1 MKKIF
6 VTLLAFSLCFGIVSA
21 QDEKKE
27 EKKEEKE
34 EKTNAGS
41 SLESPEG
48 VLILPEEGEWGLGI
62 SANPFF
68 NYLGNFFN
76 QAGNN
81 QSPTN
86 SFTQNPFNNLALFGK
101 YVKNETTFYRGRF
114 QLNIGTVADKNAVV
128 KNELPAPSTPN
139 YVTDTRTSGN
149 TGILLAFGIEKRR
162 GAGRL
167 QGFYGGE
174 FLIGYAATRQRI
186 SYGNEMTNQF
196 QSPISTTDFVNFAS
210 AASGTRLKE
219 QKFGNKFMV
228 GLRGFV
234 GVEYFFAAKMS
245 IGAEFGYAFT
255 AITAGKG
262 STTTQVWDGTANTA
276 KDVKADTYDANYNK
290 LQLGVGLDNLNG
302 NINLLFYF

>member
-1 MKKIF
+1 MKKVF
-6 VTLLAFSLCFGIVSA
+6 VTILTFALCFGVISA

-27 EKKEEKE
+27 EKKEEK
-34 EKTNAGS
+34 TNAGA
-41 SLESPEG
+41 SLESNEG
-48 VLILPEEGEWGLGI
+48 VPILPEEGEFGLGI

-81 QSPTN
+81 QAPTN
-86 SFTQNPFNNLALFGK
+86 NFTQNPFNNLALFGK
-101 YVKNETTFYRGRF
+101 YVKDENTFYRGRF
-114 QLNIGTVADKNAVV
+114 QLNIGSVSDKNAVV

-139 YVTDTRTSGN
+139 YVTDSRNSSN
-149 TGILLAFGIEKRR
+149 VGILLAFGIEKRR

-174 FLIGYAATRQRI
+174 FLIGYASNSQKY
-186 SYGNEMTNQF
+186 SYGNDMTAQF
-196 QSPISTTDFVNFAS
+196 QAPISTTDFNSFSSAAS
-210 AASGTRLKE
+210 AARLKE
-219 QKFGNKFMV
+219 VKFGNKFMV
-228 GLRGFV
+228 GLRGFA
-234 GVEYFFAAKMS
+234 GVEYFFAPKMS

-255 AITAGKG
+255 VVTAGKG
-262 STTTQVWDGTANTA
+262 STTTQVFDLPSNAA

-290 LQLGVGLDNLNG
+290 LQLGIGLDNLNG

>member
-6 VTLLAFSLCFGIVSA
+6 VTLLAFSLCFGVVSA

-27 EKKEEKE
+27 EKKEEK
-34 EKTNAGS
+34 TNGGA
-41 SLESPEG
+41 SLESSEG

-76 QAGNN
+76 QAGSN
-81 QSPTN
+81 QAPTN

-101 YVKNETTFYRGRF
+101 YVKDETTFYRGRF
-114 QLNIGTVADKNAVV
+114 QLNIGSVSDKNAVI
-128 KNELPAPSTPN
+128 KNELPAPSFPN
-139 YVTDTRTSGN
+139 YVTDTRTSSN
-149 TGILLAFGIEKRR
+149 TGILLAFGIEKRK
-162 GAGRL
+162 GAGRV

-174 FLIGYAATRQRI
+174 FLIGYAATRQKI
-186 SYGNEMTNQF
+186 SYGNEMTTQF
-196 QSPISTTDFVNFAS
+196 QAPNSTTNFNAFSSGAS
-210 AASGTRLKE
+210 AARLKE
-219 QKFGNKFMV
+219 SKFGNKFMV

-255 AITAGKG
+255 AVTAGKG
-262 STTTQVWDGTANTA
+262 STTTQIWDAASSSA
-276 KDVKADTYDANYNK
+276 KDVKADVYDAEYSR
-290 LQLGVGLDNLNG
+290 LQIGVGLDNLNG